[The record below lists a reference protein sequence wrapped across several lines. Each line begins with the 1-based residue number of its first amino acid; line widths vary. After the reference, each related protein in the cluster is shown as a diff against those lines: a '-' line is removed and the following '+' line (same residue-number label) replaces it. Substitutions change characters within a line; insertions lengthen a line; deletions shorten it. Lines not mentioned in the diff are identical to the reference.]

1 MCRKGQLA
9 KVVKVYIIADPNF
22 IGDCEALR
30 IKKDRAREDHDM
42 SRPFNKTLGDFEVFD
57 LIEKRLFLEPDAW
70 QEVKMEEWRLLLEKD
85 KAEKVQEAAR
95 RREQKKLDIES
106 AARAKIAAVEGS
118 VFGAKEK
125 PVVIG

>member
-1 MCRKGQLA
+1 MCRQGQQA

-22 IGDCEALR
+22 IGDREALR

-42 SRPFNKTLGDFEVFD
+42 SRPFNKTLSDFEVFD
-57 LIEKRLFLEPDAW
+57 RIEKRLFLEPDAW
-70 QEVKMEEWRLLLEKD
+70 REVEMEEWRLFLEKD

-95 RREQKKLDIES
+95 RKEQMKLDIES
-106 AARAKIAAVEGS
+106 ATRAKIAAVDLN

-125 PVVIG
+125 LVVIE